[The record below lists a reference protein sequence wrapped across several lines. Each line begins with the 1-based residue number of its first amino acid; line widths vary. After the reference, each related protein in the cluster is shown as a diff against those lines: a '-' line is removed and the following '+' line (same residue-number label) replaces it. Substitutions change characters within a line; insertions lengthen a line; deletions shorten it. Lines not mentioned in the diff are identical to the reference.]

1 MEAYKRKLNNMKKIK
16 GVREHA
22 VKLGRGK
29 LNKKDKEESNRRR
42 QFLVNKGLGAD
53 YLGGA
58 KEIMLA
64 PASLFSSSSKSSS
77 KSKATGKPKYCF
89 TAKKKINPKT
99 GKRQKICVS

>member
-1 MEAYKRKLNNMKKIK
+1 MKKIK

-22 VKLGRGK
+22 INLGRGK
-29 LNKKDKEESNRRR
+29 LSKKDKEESNRRR
-42 QFLVNKGLGAD
+42 QFLVSRGLSAD

-64 PASLFSSSSKSSS
+64 PASLFSSSSSSS
-77 KSKATGKPKYCF
+77 KSKGTGKPKYCF